1 MNAQDEQNV
10 INQAIEILE
19 ARLQKPKQALCS
31 PQDTFNYLKLKLSEL
46 EHEVF
51 SILFLDNQNRVLT
64 STELFRGT
72 IDGAAVYPRE
82 VVKAALQFN
91 AAAVIFAHNHPSG
104 VSEPSTADRH
114 ITERLKTALQTVDI
128 RTLDHVIV
136 GSGNA
141 YSFAEHGLL

>member
-19 ARLQKPKQALCS
+19 ARLQKPEQALCS

-51 SILFLDNQNRVLT
+51 SILFLDNQNRLLK
-64 STELFRGT
+64 SKELFRGT

-82 VVKAALQFN
+82 VVKAALAFN

-114 ITERLKTALQTVDI
+114 ITERLKSALELVDI

-136 GSGNA
+136 GQGA
-141 YSFAEHGLL
+141 PYSFAERGLL